1 MISSSSAM
9 GLVSS
14 TVINNLSKTQ
24 SMMLSH
30 HMEKNKRA
38 KKVMGAGNETTHIR
52 KEASRGGAIS
62 SPIFFLSFL
71 STSSAKGP
79 HSHKTACLKE

>member
-1 MISSSSAM
+1 M

-38 KKVMGAGNETTHIR
+38 KK
-52 KEASRGGAIS
+52 
-62 SPIFFLSFL
+62 
-71 STSSAKGP
+71 
-79 HSHKTACLKE
+79 

>member
-38 KKVMGAGNETTHIR
+38 KNNGGWKRDDAH
-52 KEASRGGAIS
+52 KEGG
-62 SPIFFLSFL
+62 
-71 STSSAKGP
+71 
-79 HSHKTACLKE
+79 E